1 MPCMF
6 KINVKKVE
14 ENCCSI
20 GVIRRICDIKFVLGP
35 NIFTIVLTKF
45 FQSSSLILGGHF
57 HLRHDWSSILSHALL
72 TYLLTHLLTYLL
84 THSLTHLLTYSLTH
98 SLPHSLTH
106 SLTNSME
113 QSPSWEANR
122 FSASQ
127 EIPRILWKPEC
138 SLPHSQMPAICPYPK
153 ARCSDSTKVSV
164 QVWGFLC
171 EHFVK
176 IHVSTVRNC

>member
-84 THSLTHLLTYSLTH
+84 TYSLTYSLIYLLTHLLT
-98 SLPHSLTH
+98 HSLTH
-106 SLTNSME
+106 SLTQYRPTS
-113 QSPSWEANR
+113 QR
-122 FSASQ
+122 YYKKRSASS
-127 EIPRILWKPEC
+127 KPHWIFNNLSAPDC
-138 SLPHSQMPAICPYPK
+138 K
-153 ARCSDSTKVSV
+153 
-164 QVWGFLC
+164 GFLPAL
-171 EHFVK
+171 K
-176 IHVSTVRNC
+176 MVSYGAHK